1 MMKITKITQNT
12 VGFKIFVFIFV
23 LGDLIST
30 AVALNAG
37 WMETN
42 PLGIVGMIA
51 LKMVVVA
58 FIYCCTPLWNQVSNY
73 ISSVVCY
80 GLAALGLLVIAN
92 NLNLISVRLYS

>member
-1 MMKITKITQNT
+1 MKVIP
-12 VGFKIFVFIFV
+12 FKIFIVIFV

-30 AVALNAG
+30 AIMLSAG

-42 PLGIVGMIA
+42 PLGIVGMIV

-58 FIYCCTPLWNQVSNY
+58 FIYCCIPLWNQISNY

-80 GLAALGLLVIAN
+80 SLAALGLLVIAN
-92 NLNLISVRLYS
+92 NLNLISMRLYS